1 MDSKW
6 MLIMLTKNFEEE
18 MASPDESNTYVL

>member
-1 MDSKW
+1 

-18 MASPDESNTYVL
+18 MVSPDESNTDVL